1 MDRLAI
7 ISFLDNLIKPGD
19 KRNRI
24 VAIWTAVF
32 LTAAHAFRWFNTGFN
47 HDSLKVFQLDGCWQ
61 AYLGRY
67 LAPIYLLVRGKIGA
81 PFLIALIVAAF
92 LIVANIL
99 MVRILRIKNP
109 FHVILFCALSAT
121 SPVLI
126 SLFSSQITATD
137 LHILALVF
145 AALSVYVLLEC
156 DRRWGWALAALFLA
170 CSLALYQAYTQVVVT
185 LILLRLLLDLLIEPD
200 FGVVWRKKGKV
211 ILFFLFGAAVYFV
224 GYVLFIKIVYGLDL
238 SQLPSN
244 GQYNSLDGMTHLR
257 LADIPKLFA
266 GLYESFSKSFVRPET
281 RLLRFR
287 GYANLTA
294 LACVLYYLFRS
305 DAPVKRKLMAA
316 GLLLLLPLGANF
328 VYILTRGMAHTLMIF
343 SYTVLYGG
351 VLALA
356 EMRRSSSIVRGITVA
371 ALSFIVWGNVVFANT
386 LYLRKNLEAQAT
398 LSVMTRLLG
407 TIESVEGYKPG
418 ETSIVLVGD
427 LNKSSVRQVRSG
439 YPSLRTLLDYNTFSV
454 TYPESYADYFHFV
467 LGYPLNFMYPDV
479 SSRYAK
485 MEEVLSMPSF
495 PSLGCAKMIG
505 DTLVV
510 RLSEDLSPREK

>member
-1 MDRLAI
+1 MDRQAI
-7 ISFLDNLIKPGD
+7 ISFLDNLIKPRD

-47 HDSLKVFQLDGCWQ
+47 HDSLKVFQFDGSWQ

-67 LAPIYLLVRGKIGA
+67 LAPIYLVVRGKIGA
-81 PFLIALIVAAF
+81 PFLIALIAGAF

-99 MVRILRIKNP
+99 MVRILRIKKP
-109 FHVILFCALSAT
+109 LHVIMFCALSAT

-126 SLFSSQITATD
+126 SLFASVLTATD
-137 LHILALVF
+137 LHILALMF

-156 DRRWGWALAALFLA
+156 DRKWGWALGALFLA
-170 CSLALYQAYTQVVVT
+170 CSLALYQAYAQVVVT
-185 LILLRLLLDLLIEPD
+185 LILLRLLLELLTEPD
-200 FGVVWRKKGKV
+200 YGKV
-211 ILFFLFGAAVYFV
+211 WKNKGRIILFFLVGVAVYCV
-224 GYVLFIKIVYGLDL
+224 GYVLFIKLFYGLDL

-244 GQYNSLDGMTHLR
+244 GDYNSLDKMTRLR
-257 LADIPKLFA
+257 LADIPKLLAGMYKSFA
-266 GLYESFSKSFVRPET
+266 RYFVRPET

-287 GYANLTA
+287 SFANLTV
-294 LACVLYYLFRS
+294 LACVLYYLFRA

-328 VYILTRGMAHTLMIF
+328 VYILTGGMAHTLMIF

-418 ETSIVLVGD
+418 ETSVVLVGD
-427 LNKSSVRQVRSG
+427 LNKSSVRQFRYG
-439 YPSLRTLLDYNTFSV
+439 YPSLHTLMDYNTFSM

-467 LGYPLNFMYPDV
+467 LGYPLNFMYQNV

-485 MEEVLSMPSF
+485 MDEVLAMPSF
-495 PSLGCAKMIG
+495 PSPGCAKMVR

-510 RLSEDLSPREK
+510 RLSEDLGHKKK